1 MKVAKTARLEGRFE
15 SQGPELEKLKAEIEK
30 LRAEIDRLAGIN
42 ERLSLAI
49 G

>member
-1 MKVAKTARLEGRFE
+1 MAKTARSEGIFE
-15 SQGPELEKLKAEIEK
+15 TQGSELEK